1 MFVGVDIGGTK
12 VLAGE
17 VDAHGTVV
25 RTARRDTPGRRVP
38 AALVEAALGEAVHE
52 VAGGRRIEAV
62 GLAAAGFVDVT
73 RTRVLFA
80 PHLPWHGEDVVAR
93 LTAAWNVPVIMDNDA
108 NCTALA
114 ETAYGAARE
123 ASSTVL
129 VTLGTGIG
137 GAVVLGGEL
146 WRGAGGM
153 AGEFGHQQVVPGGLP
168 CQCGR
173 TGCWEQYCSGNA
185 LVRHA
190 RARLGASAVLNA
202 VTGDDPGAL
211 TGAMVTEAASQ
222 GDPVALAAFAEV
234 GDWLGVGL
242 ANLVA
247 ALDPALLVV
256 GGGVSA
262 AGRLLLD
269 PARAA
274 LARSLVGAAD
284 RVVPSIAPAALGPE
298 AGMIGAAWLARR
310 WSRRAVGPSRD
321 PVRLLPPDRRPVVPR
336 PGGRCA
342 AYCRRSTVL
351 HGFGG
356 PRRVPGSPLIGG
368 DPGYPWSRVRRG
380 RLRTPDRAP
389 RGELRRRRGRS
400 GRGASGRPG
409 SRTRPGSRR

>member
-1 MFVGVDIGGTK
+1 VVSSSGQVVRS
-12 VLAGE
+12 VLA
-17 VDAHGTVV
+17 
-25 RTARRDTPGRRVP
+25 RTPGR
-38 AALVEAALGEAVHE
+38 LVDATVVEDVMTDAVLSVADGETLK
-52 VAGGRRIEAV
+52 AV
-62 GLAAAGFVDVT
+62 GVAAAGFVDAT
-73 RTRVLFA
+73 GERVAFA
-80 PHLPWHGEDVVAR
+80 PHLPWRGEDVVAR

-137 GAVVLGGEL
+137 GAMMLDGKL
-146 WRGAGGM
+146 WRGVGGM
-153 AGEFGHQQVVPGGLP
+153 AGEFGHQQVVPDGLP

-284 RVVPSIAPAALGPE
+284 RVVPSIVPAALGPE
-298 AGMIGAAWLARR
+298 AGMIGAAWLARQMM
-310 WSRRAVGPSRD
+310 S
-321 PVRLLPPDRRPVVPR
+321 
-336 PGGRCA
+336 
-342 AYCRRSTVL
+342 
-351 HGFGG
+351 
-356 PRRVPGSPLIGG
+356 
-368 DPGYPWSRVRRG
+368 
-380 RLRTPDRAP
+380 
-389 RGELRRRRGRS
+389 
-400 GRGASGRPG
+400 
-409 SRTRPGSRR
+409 

>member
-1 MFVGVDIGGTK
+1 MIVGVDIGGSK

-17 VDAHGTVV
+17 VTADGEVG
-25 RTARRDTPGRRVP
+25 RTALRVTPGRRVP
-38 AALVEAALGEAVHE
+38 AHLVEAALSEAVME
-52 VAGGRRIEAV
+52 VAGDEPREAV

-80 PHLPWHGEDVVAR
+80 PHLPWHGEDVVAG
-93 LTAAWNVPVIMDNDA
+93 LTGRWGVPVIMDNDA

-114 ETAYGAARE
+114 EAAYGAARG
-123 ASSTVL
+123 STSTVL

-137 GAVVLGGEL
+137 GAVMFGDQL

-153 AGEFGHQQVVPGGLP
+153 AGEFGHQQMVPDGLP

-190 RARLGASAVLNA
+190 RARLAASAVLTRATDGDPDA
-202 VTGDDPGAL
+202 VTGP
-211 TGAMVTEAASQ
+211 MVTEAAAG
-222 GDPVALAAFAEV
+222 GDAVALEAFRSV

-247 ALDPALLVV
+247 SLDPALLVV

-274 LARSLVGAAD
+274 LSRSLVGADD
-284 RVVPSIAPAALGPE
+284 RVVPPLVPAALGPQ
-298 AGMIGAAWLARR
+298 AGLVGAALLAR
-310 WSRRAVGPSRD
+310 SI
-321 PVRLLPPDRRPVVPR
+321 RL
-336 PGGRCA
+336 
-342 AYCRRSTVL
+342 
-351 HGFGG
+351 
-356 PRRVPGSPLIGG
+356 
-368 DPGYPWSRVRRG
+368 
-380 RLRTPDRAP
+380 
-389 RGELRRRRGRS
+389 
-400 GRGASGRPG
+400 
-409 SRTRPGSRR
+409 

>member
-256 GGGVSA
+256 GGGVCA

-298 AGMIGAAWLARR
+298 AGMIGAAWLARTL
-310 WSRRAVGPSRD
+310 VEE
-321 PVRLLPPDRRPVVPR
+321 
-336 PGGRCA
+336 GRQA
-342 AYCRRSTVL
+342 HRE
-351 HGFGG
+351 
-356 PRRVPGSPLIGG
+356 
-368 DPGYPWSRVRRG
+368 
-380 RLRTPDRAP
+380 TP
-389 RGELRRRRGRS
+389 
-400 GRGASGRPG
+400 
-409 SRTRPGSRR
+409 

>member
-1 MFVGVDIGGTK
+1 MFIGVDIGGTK

-17 VDAHGTVV
+17 VDADGAVV
-25 RTARRDTPGRRVP
+25 RTARRETPGRRVP
-38 AALVEAALGEAVHE
+38 AALVEVALGEAVHE
-52 VAGGRRIEAV
+52 VADGRPIDAV
-62 GLAAAGFVDVT
+62 GVAAAGFVDST
-73 RTRVLFA
+73 RRRVLFA

-93 LTAAWNVPVIMDNDA
+93 LSAAWGVPVILDNDA

-114 ETAYGAARE
+114 ETAYGAARA

-146 WRGAGGM
+146 WRGVGGM

-173 TGCWEQYCSGNA
+173 AGCWEQYCSGNA

-190 RARLGASAVLNA
+190 RARLGASAVLHA

-222 GDPVALAAFAEV
+222 GDPVALAAFSEV
-234 GDWLGVGL
+234 GHWLGVGL

-247 ALDPALLVV
+247 SLDPALLVV

-274 LARSLVGAAD
+274 LAQSLVGAED
-284 RVVPSIAPAALGPE
+284 RVVPAVVPAALGPE
-298 AGMIGAAWLARR
+298 AGLIGAAWLARQM
-310 WSRRAVGPSRD
+310 VGGHR
-321 PVRLLPPDRRPVVPR
+321 
-336 PGGRCA
+336 
-342 AYCRRSTVL
+342 
-351 HGFGG
+351 
-356 PRRVPGSPLIGG
+356 
-368 DPGYPWSRVRRG
+368 
-380 RLRTPDRAP
+380 
-389 RGELRRRRGRS
+389 
-400 GRGASGRPG
+400 
-409 SRTRPGSRR
+409 

>member
-1 MFVGVDIGGTK
+1 MIVGVDIGGTK

-17 VDAHGTVV
+17 VTAEGEVR
-25 RTARRDTPGRRVP
+25 RTALRFTPGRRVP
-38 AALVEAALGEAVHE
+38 AHLVENALTEAVME
-52 VAGGRRIEAV
+52 VAGDEPLEAV

-80 PHLPWHGEDVVAR
+80 PHLPWRGDDVVERLSAR
-93 LTAAWNVPVIMDNDA
+93 WGVPVIMDNDA

-114 ETAYGAARE
+114 EAAYGAARG

-137 GAVVLGGEL
+137 GALMFGDQL

-153 AGEFGHQQVVPGGLP
+153 AGEFGHQQVVPGGAA

-173 TGCWEQYCSGNA
+173 AGCWEQYCSGNA

-190 RARLGASAVLNA
+190 RTRLGASPALTR
-202 VTGDDPGAL
+202 VTDGDPGAL
-211 TGAMVTEAASQ
+211 TGPMVTAAAAD
-222 GDPVALAAFAEV
+222 GDAVALAAFRSV

-247 ALDPALLVV
+247 SFDPALLVV

-274 LARSLVGAAD
+274 LARSLVGADD
-284 RVVPSIAPAALGPE
+284 RVVPPLVPAALGPQ
-298 AGMIGAAWLARR
+298 AGLVGAAWMARGLA
-310 WSRRAVGPSRD
+310 
-321 PVRLLPPDRRPVVPR
+321 
-336 PGGRCA
+336 
-342 AYCRRSTVL
+342 
-351 HGFGG
+351 
-356 PRRVPGSPLIGG
+356 
-368 DPGYPWSRVRRG
+368 
-380 RLRTPDRAP
+380 
-389 RGELRRRRGRS
+389 
-400 GRGASGRPG
+400 
-409 SRTRPGSRR
+409 

>member
-1 MFVGVDIGGTK
+1 M
-12 VLAGE
+12 
-17 VDAHGTVV
+17 
-25 RTARRDTPGRRVP
+25 RRCTRWP
-38 AALVEAALGEAVHE
+38 
-52 VAGGRRIEAV
+52 
-62 GLAAAGFVDVT
+62 AAAGSRPSGWPRPASSTST

-262 AGRLLLD
+262 AGRLL
-269 PARAA
+269 ARPGPGRPRP
-274 LARSLVGAAD
+274 LAGRC
-284 RVVPSIAPAALGPE
+284 
-298 AGMIGAAWLARR
+298 RR
-310 WSRRAVGPSRD
+310 P
-321 PVRLLPPDRRPVVPR
+321 RRPVDRPRRPR
-336 PGGRCA
+336 P
-342 AYCRRSTVL
+342 RR
-351 HGFGG
+351 
-356 PRRVPGSPLIGG
+356 P
-368 DPGYPWSRVRRG
+368 
-380 RLRTPDRAP
+380 A
-389 RGELRRRRGRS
+389 
-400 GRGASGRPG
+400 
-409 SRTRPGSRR
+409 